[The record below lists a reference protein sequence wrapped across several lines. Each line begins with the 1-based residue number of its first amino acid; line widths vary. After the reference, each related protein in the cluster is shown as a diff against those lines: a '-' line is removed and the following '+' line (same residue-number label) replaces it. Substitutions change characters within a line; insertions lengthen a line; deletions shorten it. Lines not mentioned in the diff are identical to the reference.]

1 MIESNGKNEYTFL
14 DFSFSPALKQQTNS
28 QVNNNIT
35 ARNEFLFSYILPSE
49 SYFLIRTPFPP
60 LTLSFPSE
68 PARITINRFH
78 QFERKNHYN

>member
-35 ARNEFLFSYILPSE
+35 ARNEFLFSYSPLRILF
-49 SYFLIRTPFPP
+49 SYFSPPFPP
-60 LTLSFPSE
+60 
-68 PARITINRFH
+68 RFH
-78 QFERKNHYN
+78 FHRNLHE

>member
-35 ARNEFLFSYILPSE
+35 ARNEFLFSCSPLRILFSYFSLTLPSTYAFI
-49 SYFLIRTPFPP
+49 SIGTCTNNNQPI
-60 LTLSFPSE
+60 PS
-68 PARITINRFH
+68 I
-78 QFERKNHYN
+78 